1 MAQKMMLAI
10 RDQERRTADVLKVE
24 P

>member
-24 P
+24 L